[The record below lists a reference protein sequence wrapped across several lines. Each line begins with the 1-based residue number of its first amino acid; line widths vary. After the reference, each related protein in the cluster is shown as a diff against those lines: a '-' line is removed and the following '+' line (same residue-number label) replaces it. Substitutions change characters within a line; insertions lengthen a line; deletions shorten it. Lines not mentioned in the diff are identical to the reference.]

1 MPVVN
6 GTYILVYPFLI
17 FPTPCAFEWVSPNSP
32 LPSPDNLC
40 KRHYG
45 KCKHVYSMQIKPFLN
60 HILRANAKNIIGSKL
75 KLKFW
80 TKKNYFEFHEP
91 GKYTRHY
98 EYPYQIGPLA
108 FITILTRRHLTCTC
122 HVLWPNGGKQRWEIQ
137 LHVYLQIE
145 TMNRSSMRT
154 AKMLL
159 HTITFQA
166 ILHNF
171 LMCSLSS
178 CALCSPVEIKKS
190 KIL

>member
-1 MPVVN
+1 MQ
-6 GTYILVYPFLI
+6 TCILYANYTLI
-17 FPTPCAFEWVSPNSP
+17 KSFFE
-32 LPSPDNLC
+32 
-40 KRHYG
+40 G
-45 KCKHVYSMQIKPFLN
+45 KCEKYHRIQTKVKILN
-60 HILRANAKNIIGSKL
+60 K
-75 KLKFW
+75 
-80 TKKNYFEFHEP
+80 KKNYFEFHEP

-122 HVLWPNGGKQRWEIQ
+122 HVLWPYGGKQRWEIQ

-145 TMNRSSMRT
+145 TMNRSSMRF

>member
-1 MPVVN
+1 
-6 GTYILVYPFLI
+6 
-17 FPTPCAFEWVSPNSP
+17 
-32 LPSPDNLC
+32 
-40 KRHYG
+40 
-45 KCKHVYSMQIKPFLN
+45 MQIKPFLN
-60 HILRANAKNIIGSKL
+60 HFLRANAKNIIGSKL

-98 EYPYQIGPLA
+98 EYPYQIGLLT
-108 FITILTRRHLTCTC
+108 FIIILTRRHLTCTC

>member
-1 MPVVN
+1 MQ
-6 GTYILVYPFLI
+6 TCILYANYTF
-17 FPTPCAFEWVSPNSP
+17 FKSFFE
-32 LPSPDNLC
+32 
-40 KRHYG
+40 G
-45 KCKHVYSMQIKPFLN
+45 KCEKHHRIQTKVKILN
-60 HILRANAKNIIGSKL
+60 K
-75 KLKFW
+75 
-80 TKKNYFEFHEP
+80 KKNYFEFHEP
-91 GKYTRHY
+91 GKYTRQY
-98 EYPYQIGPLA
+98 EYPYQIGPLI
-108 FITILTRRHLTCTC
+108 FIIILTRRHLTCTC

-178 CALCSPVEIKKS
+178 CALCSPEKC
-190 KIL
+190 

>member
-1 MPVVN
+1 MVPI
-6 GTYILVYPFLI
+6 ILVYPFLI

-45 KCKHVYSMQIKPFLN
+45 KCKHVYSLN
-60 HILRANAKNIIGSKL
+60 HFLRANAKNIIGSKL

-91 GKYTRHY
+91 GKYTKQY
-98 EYPYQIGPLA
+98 EYPYQIGPLI
-108 FITILTRRHLTCTC
+108 FIKILTRRHLTCTC
-122 HVLWPNGGKQRWEIQ
+122 HVLWPNEGKQRWEIQ

-159 HTITFQA
+159 HTITFQV

-171 LMCSLSS
+171 LGV
-178 CALCSPVEIKKS
+178 LCHLMLFV
-190 KIL
+190 LLWR

>member
-1 MPVVN
+1 MN
-6 GTYILVYPFLI
+6 
-17 FPTPCAFEWVSPNSP
+17 
-32 LPSPDNLC
+32 
-40 KRHYG
+40 
-45 KCKHVYSMQIKPFLN
+45 
-60 HILRANAKNIIGSKL
+60 
-75 KLKFW
+75 
-80 TKKNYFEFHEP
+80 KKNYFEFHEP

-145 TMNRSSMRT
+145 TMNRSSMRF

-178 CALCSPVEIKKS
+178 CALCSPEKCKDFVWNSEHKLHGFLSSPKGLSVRCYSSVEFCKSSIKSWESIVPSHCIYSNFLS
-190 KIL
+190 KRYSYEG